1 MDLLKAYIY
10 ARTDLDHTTL
20 EDFINFDITSLNKVL
35 SDLSWSDSFT
45 SMNDIEVKLSD
56 QLKLPVV
63 ELTVDGDFV
72 TNKIVT
78 AEEHFKLFDVPNTY
92 DELISLFE

>member
-1 MDLLKAYIY
+1 
-10 ARTDLDHTTL
+10 
-20 EDFINFDITSLNKVL
+20 
-35 SDLSWSDSFT
+35 
-45 SMNDIEVKLSD
+45 MNEIEVKLSD